1 MLTLHGASASP
12 FVRKVL
18 LVLEHKQLP
27 FTQLPVTP
35 FAPPANWAELSPLG
49 KIPVLVDGDLVLPD
63 SSVICRYLEEAH
75 PEPALY
81 PATPAARA
89 LACWY
94 EEFGDTALVEAVAP
108 FFAERI
114 VQARLLGNAANEAR
128 LADVTANVLPK
139 ALAYLERIVPASG
152 FLFGE
157 ALCIADIAIASQLL
171 NGELGGCPLDA
182 TRYPRTVAWFARVK
196 ATPLFTARAVIEA
209 KELAAMLG

>member
-1 MLTLHGASASP
+1 MFTLHGASASP

-18 LVLEHKQLP
+18 LALEFKQLP

-75 PEPALY
+75 PAPALY
-81 PATPAARA
+81 PATPGARA

-114 VQARLLGNAANEAR
+114 VRARLLGQPADEAR
-128 LADVTANVLPK
+128 LAAVTANELPK
-139 ALAYLERIVPASG
+139 ALDYLERVAPAQG
-152 FLFGE
+152 FVFGD
-157 ALCIADIAIASQLL
+157 ALTIADIALASPLL

-182 TRYPRTVAWFARVK
+182 ARYPRMLAWFARVRG
-196 ATPLFTARAVIEA
+196 TPLFTARAAIEA